1 MAPKKSA
8 SATGA
13 AAHSASASFETAET
27 QFWKSLKGGDLAEL
41 ERCLFTLQQNPASSE
56 APAAAGASADSTTTG
71 APARALHPFA
81 KKLVSSQN
89 AKKVT
94 PLNFVID
101 TSLETAHVDLLLEA
115 GADLNARDGTK
126 QQRTPLHTAC
136 WGEEDVLLDHLL
148 LRGAD
153 PSVVNADG
161 STVFHISVKSSSA
174 GVLAYLLE
182 MDDPERLQSI
192 LPIPPTSASV
202 IRKAREEWSVLKLLH
217 IKDHQGIS
225 ALHYA
230 IGELGGGYDAEKV
243 VKTLLSFLKSSVWE
257 ATEGKTDVK
266 SVARRSELKS
276 LLDLRTTTGLT
287 ALHMAALCGVD
298 NSESA
303 AAVSMLISLGAD
315 PSACIAIDLL
325 NLEETLADDEQQ
337 MSMNLSD
344 DVLETMGSQYTA
356 VMSLAAASSS
366 AVTTAAALRTI
377 CSLPDDPAALLKKAT
392 ILNDLTLLHVAVRHR
407 RSRLIREVL
416 FHSSVKKANGESSYV
431 PTSAVTSSPKS
442 QALLTNLLGRQ
453 LAIDPSDASWQEIRR
468 LLVEG
473 GYVRANELD
482 DAVRVASEKLNEVD
496 DAAEGEEGA
505 AEAGEGDYS
514 GFGSGTLSGTRAAGA
529 KEQSKRTTESTTG
542 GDAKKPK
549 AAAAQPT
556 KSAQGTTSSVAAAAV
571 SSPTKLSWPAM
582 LLLAS
587 FALSF
592 LVPLLDWILPKQ

>member
-1 MAPKKSA
+1 
-8 SATGA
+8 
-13 AAHSASASFETAET
+13 
-27 QFWKSLKGGDLAEL
+27 
-41 ERCLFTLQQNPASSE
+41 
-56 APAAAGASADSTTTG
+56 
-71 APARALHPFA
+71 
-81 KKLVSSQN
+81 
-89 AKKVT
+89 
-94 PLNFVID
+94 
-101 TSLETAHVDLLLEA
+101 
-115 GADLNARDGTK
+115 
-126 QQRTPLHTAC
+126 
-136 WGEEDVLLDHLL
+136 
-148 LRGAD
+148 
-153 PSVVNADG
+153 
-161 STVFHISVKSSSA
+161 
-174 GVLAYLLE
+174 
-182 MDDPERLQSI
+182 
-192 LPIPPTSASV
+192 
-202 IRKAREEWSVLKLLH
+202 
-217 IKDHQGIS
+217 
-225 ALHYA
+225 
-230 IGELGGGYDAEKV
+230 
-243 VKTLLSFLKSSVWE
+243 
-257 ATEGKTDVK
+257 
-266 SVARRSELKS
+266 
-276 LLDLRTTTGLT
+276 
-287 ALHMAALCGVD
+287 MAALCGVD

-337 MSMNLSD
+337 MSMNLSV

-377 CSLPDDPAALLKKAT
+377 CSLPDDSAALLKKAT

-407 RSRLIREVL
+407 RSRVIREVL

-496 DAAEGEEGA
+496 DAAAAAAAAEGEEGT
-505 AEAGEGDYS
+505 AEAEGDYS
-514 GFGSGTLSGTRAAGA
+514 GFGSGTLPGTRAAGA

-556 KSAQGTTSSVAAAAV
+556 KSAQGTPSSVAAAAV